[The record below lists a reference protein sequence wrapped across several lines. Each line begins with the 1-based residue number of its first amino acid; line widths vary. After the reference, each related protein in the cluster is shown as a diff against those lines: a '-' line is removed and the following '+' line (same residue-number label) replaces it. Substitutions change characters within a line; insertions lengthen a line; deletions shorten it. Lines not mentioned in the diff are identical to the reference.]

1 MKKKILIGLLVV
13 FVIIQF
19 FRIDKTNPKV
29 DATKD
34 FINVNQTPDNIAGIL
49 KTSCYDCHSYES
61 KYPWYTNIAPVSWFV
76 KHHIN
81 EGREHLNFS
90 EWGNYSAKDQAH
102 ASEECAE
109 EVEEGEM
116 PLTSYTLI
124 HGDAKLSKE
133 DKALLES
140 YFESMQKPKNSTTEQ
155 VTNSTKNNFTIEGLK
170 LNNGEKWKANP
181 ETTEGIDKMIQLTS
195 SFTSEPTIEDY
206 QNLGLSLEEQ
216 KKYILNQCTMD
227 GIAHDNL
234 HKYLMPLIR
243 RINGI
248 KEVESTD
255 KGIKIL
261 NYIKKHLAA
270 YKDYFE

>member
-1 MKKKILIGLLVV
+1 MKIIKLIPILSISLLAVSC
-13 FVIIQF
+13 
-19 FRIDKTNPKV
+19 
-29 DATKD
+29 A
-34 FINVNQTPDNIAGIL
+34 NQTTESNTIDNDNTNLDGKVLMETNCLVCHGNGTSHDDILAPPMKGVKNHYLSEGMTEKEFVTEIQNWVANPTKENSQMPGAVNRFGVMPKQEFSPDEVAAIATYMFNNEMP
-49 KTSCYDCHSYES
+49 K
-61 KYPWYTNIAPVSWFV
+61 PVWFDQ
-76 KHHIN
+76 HM
-81 EGREHLNFS
+81 
-90 EWGNYSAKDQAH
+90 KDQH
-102 ASEECAE
+102 
-109 EVEEGEM
+109 GE
-116 PLTSYTLI
+116 S
-124 HGDAKLSKE
+124 
-133 DKALLES
+133 
-140 YFESMQKPKNSTTEQ
+140 
-155 VTNSTKNNFTIEGLK
+155 NFTIEGLE

-248 KEVESTD
+248 KEAESTD
-255 KGIKIL
+255 KGANIL